1 MCTCGSSF
9 LRGAVEPQR
18 PAADRSLRG
27 PNAATRRLSLL
38 CSAPPLHSP
47 PPFSRCCSRRPWSA
61 RPRRSNGAF
70 ASSASPPSSRRPGAR
85 AVAFVQAASAAFL
98 PVSVPVRT
106 WISGSATDCT
116 RHRHIPSPG
125 SSFLPVSAPEAQTSC
140 GVCLSTGP
148 TGGGL
153 HRFIL
158 RVAYKFLESTI
169 SRRSSFKQG
178 SAIADD
184 MEVRELSAKLK
195 SLHLEHKPLYLHF
208 AGSGSTW
215 PRLRPSSGKPHAR
228 QTERSPRAL
237 APLEPDPTGA
247 RLEDGASSSA
257 SRTCRPCARAHC
269 AQCTAMPSV
278 RFEDYGYGAGMDSDA
293 PSTVALHESG

>member
-1 MCTCGSSF
+1 MSSS
-9 LRGAVEPQR
+9 V
-18 PAADRSLRG
+18 D
-27 PNAATRRLSLL
+27 
-38 CSAPPLHSP
+38 
-47 PPFSRCCSRRPWSA
+47 
-61 RPRRSNGAF
+61 
-70 ASSASPPSSRRPGAR
+70 PGAR

-195 SLHLEHKPLYLHF
+195 SLHLEHKPCIYTLLAVAALGRGFGHLLGNLTRGRQSARPGLSLPWSRTRQVLDWRMVQAPQLLERAVLVHAPTARSALQCPLSALRTTATAPEWTRMHRLQSLCMKADNWA
-208 AGSGSTW
+208 AGLRGLSVSRGSSCH
-215 PRLRPSSGKPHAR
+215 RLR
-228 QTERSPRAL
+228 
-237 APLEPDPTGA
+237 
-247 RLEDGASSSA
+247 
-257 SRTCRPCARAHC
+257 
-269 AQCTAMPSV
+269 
-278 RFEDYGYGAGMDSDA
+278 
-293 PSTVALHESG
+293 